1 VVYYKLGL
9 YEEALNAM
17 QVLID
22 TDVDDS
28 VICYHLGLIYLENGM
43 KEKQKSSS
51 NTRSML
57 IIMTKL

>member
-1 VVYYKLGL
+1 
-9 YEEALNAM
+9 M

-43 KEKQKSSS
+43 KEKAKELLQCSIDFNNNEEAVGKALEILEQL
-51 NTRSML
+51 N
-57 IIMTKL
+57 